1 MAGALVLPFALV
13 LGLVAAVLVAVL
25 ARRHALVVGVDEH
38 VHLVAYARRARAW
51 RLAALAL
58 AVVACV
64 AIPMLGLGGTDTA
77 PAVVPAVAGIL
88 VVVLIGL
95 GEASFRRPMTVTR
108 SADLRPRRLGD
119 LVPRGWLITASGALL
134 ALTGALVVGT
144 LYGSADDLGRAG
156 RAISVVCDG
165 VTHTRTP
172 WPGSHYALPIALATA
187 VSVLV
192 AAATCVVVARR
203 PSPAAE
209 SVGLDAELRRWSIAG
224 VLQSLTLVA
233 CVTLTPVLVLMA
245 IGARASDCAPGGYG
259 LLAELSLV
267 GSVAATAVGVVAFA
281 GLCSG
286 PGVRVDDVPPPQRG
300 EATPVGVPL

>member
-64 AIPMLGLGGTDTA
+64 AIPMLGLGGTDTV

>member
-13 LGLVAAVLVAVL
+13 LGLVAAALVAVL

-51 RLAALAL
+51 RLVALAL

-64 AIPMLGLGGTDTA
+64 AVPVLGLGGTDTA

-119 LVPRGWLITASGALL
+119 LVPRGCLVTASGALL

>member
-1 MAGALVLPFALV
+1 MAIALVLPFAL
-13 LGLVAAVLVAVL
+13 LIGLVAALVVAAV
-25 ARRHALVVGVDEH
+25 ARRHALTVGADEH

-58 AVVACV
+58 AVLACV
-64 AIPMLGLGGTDTA
+64 AVPVLGLGGSDTA

-88 VVVLIGL
+88 VVALIGL
-95 GEASFRRPMTVTR
+95 GEASFRRPMTITR

-119 LVPRGWLITASGALL
+119 LVPRGWLVTATGALL
-134 ALTGALVVGT
+134 ALAGVLVVGT

-156 RAISVVCDG
+156 RAITVVCDG
-165 VTHTRTP
+165 VTSTRTP

-192 AAATCVVVARR
+192 AVVTCVVIARR

-209 SVGLDAELRRWSIAG
+209 STALDTGLRRWSIAG
-224 VLQSLTLVA
+224 VLQALTLVA

-245 IGARASDCAPGGYG
+245 IGARGSDCAPGGYG
-259 LLAELSLV
+259 LIADLSSVGAALA
-267 GSVAATAVGVVAFA
+267 AAVGIVAFA
-281 GLCSG
+281 GLCQG
-286 PGVRVDDVPPPQRG
+286 PGVRVDDLPPPRRG
-300 EATPVGVPL
+300 ETTPVGVPL

>member
-233 CVTLTPVLVLMA
+233 CMTLTPVLVLMA

-267 GSVAATAVGVVAFA
+267 GAAAATVVGVVAFA

-300 EATPVGVPL
+300 EPTPVGVPL

>member
-25 ARRHALVVGVDEH
+25 ARRHALVVGAD
-38 VHLVAYARRARAW
+38 
-51 RLAALAL
+51 
-58 AVVACV
+58 
-64 AIPMLGLGGTDTA
+64 GTDTA
-77 PAVVPAVAGIL
+77 PAVVPAVGGIL

-95 GEASFRRPMTVTR
+95 GEASFRRPMTITR
-108 SADLRPRRLGD
+108 SADLRPRRLGA
-119 LVPRGWLITASGALL
+119 LVPRGWLVTATAALL
-134 ALTGALVVGT
+134 ALAGVLVVGT
-144 LYGSADDLGRAG
+144 LYGSPDDLGRAG

-165 VTHTRTP
+165 VTSTRTP
-172 WPGSHYALPIALATA
+172 WPGSHYAVPIALATA

-209 SVGLDAELRRWSIAG
+209 SAELDAGLRRWSIAG

-267 GSVAATAVGVVAFA
+267 GAAAATVVGVVAFA
-281 GLCSG
+281 GLCAG